1 MSSPHETGGISVTIK
16 SDEPGGKFN
25 DPKSPGTWIVFHGS
39 PARVREQ
46 IVEVFDLGEAALKEP
61 LYSVVNEAT
70 KLFKAVS
77 SVGQILGGT
86 VLSSGNAEP
95 APAPPSGGG
104 DVWSQVSSAKAAAS
118 QQEEPPADPILT
130 AVAAAKEIT
139 ELQQIWAENQ
149 SLFTEGSEY
158 MAAYKARGK
167 ELSK

>member
-46 IVEVFDLGEAALKEP
+46 IVEVFNLGEAALKEP

-70 KLFKAVS
+70 KLFKTVS
-77 SVGQILGGT
+77 NVGQILGGT
-86 VLSSGNAEP
+86 VLSSGNTEP
-95 APAPPSGGG
+95 TTAPSSSGG
-104 DVWSQVSSAKAAAS
+104 DVWSQVSSAKAAS
-118 QQEEPPADPILT
+118 EQQAEPPADPVLT
-130 AVAAAKEIT
+130 AITAAKEIA